1 MNHIYPWPLCLWCQ
15 VLLAGAKVALY
26 VHTKQLAGAMGVSV
40 RIFIEAVAVY
50 CQSTQEV
57 RLVRFNSAH

>member
-1 MNHIYPWPLCLWCQ
+1 MVVMSVVSGRYCSLEPKLLCM
-15 VLLAGAKVALY
+15 Y
-26 VHTKQLAGAMGVSV
+26 VQKQLAGAMGVYF